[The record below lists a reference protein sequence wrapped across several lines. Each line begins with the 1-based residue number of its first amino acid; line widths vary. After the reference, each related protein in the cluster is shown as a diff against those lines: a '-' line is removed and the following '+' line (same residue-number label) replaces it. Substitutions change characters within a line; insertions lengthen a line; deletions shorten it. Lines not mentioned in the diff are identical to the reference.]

1 MWKWAIRRGTAS
13 TKVPVSCH
21 QHWNWQVVYYMP
33 NEEVLKKGDLSREL
47 CLVLHGACRL
57 MEDEKVKR
65 IVRDDV
71 SPSES
76 YLPPPPASLL

>member
-1 MWKWAIRRGTAS
+1 
-13 TKVPVSCH
+13 
-21 QHWNWQVVYYMP
+21 MP

-71 SPSES
+71 SAHLAP
-76 YLPPPPASLL
+76 YTLYPKPKRKMLKPG

>member
-1 MWKWAIRRGTAS
+1 
-13 TKVPVSCH
+13 
-21 QHWNWQVVYYMP
+21 MP

-47 CLVLHGACRL
+47 CLVLYGACRL

-71 SPSES
+71 SPIF
-76 YLPPPPASLL
+76 PLLLIFLSGKLALLNRS

>member
-1 MWKWAIRRGTAS
+1 
-13 TKVPVSCH
+13 
-21 QHWNWQVVYYMP
+21 MP

-57 MEDEKVKR
+57 LEDEKVKR

-71 SPSES
+71 RMFF
-76 YLPPPPASLL
+76 LPPFEEQLCTIPFGWVPLSILRPPSFFPHPVKISTR